1 MDRPPQQSGFT
12 LVELL
17 IVVVIVSVLMAVAA
31 PIYIGKKQKAI
42 ASTTKAMV
50 RAVHESMESCGAAMS
65 TGEFTDDNDAIQC
78 SQRTVRAD
86 MPEVG
91 RYACGDQDT
100 PRQPRSTMQGRCW
113 SLYNSMN
120 IENHGYTILA
130 KSDNQLGPRWGYFA
144 LHRTAQG
151 VVRVCGASTI
161 DGGWDGPPINERT
174 ARADFT
180 NLFVGRG
187 DETVR
192 RQLCPTGTW

>member
-1 MDRPPQQSGFT
+1 MDRSPRQAGFT

-17 IVVVIVSVLMAVAA
+17 IVVVLISVLMAVVA
-31 PIYIGKKQKAI
+31 PIYLGKKQKAV

-65 TGEFTDDNDAIQC
+65 TGEFTDDNNAVQC

-86 MPEVG
+86 VPEVG
-91 RYACGDQDT
+91 RYACGDADVAE
-100 PRQPRSTMQGRCW
+100 QPRRAIQGRCW
-113 SLYNSMN
+113 ALFNSVN

-130 KSDNQLGPRWGYFA
+130 KSDNLLGPRWGYFA

-151 VVRVCGASTI
+151 VIRVCGASTI
-161 DGGWDGPPINERT
+161 EGGWDGPPINERT
-174 ARADFT
+174 AREDFT
-180 NLFVGRG
+180 TLFTGQG